1 MSILEKGNVVDRV
14 ADALRGA
21 RRVLVLTGA
30 GISAESGIPT
40 FRGKD
45 GWWRQR
51 NPQELATL
59 EAFTSD
65 PGLVWE
71 WYEHRRAAIA
81 RAEPN
86 LAHQMLAWLE
96 AQGKDVFV
104 VTQNVDDLHE
114 RAGSKRIVH
123 VHGSIWRVKCMRD
136 GKAFDDRRV
145 PLREL
150 PPKCECGALLRPAVV
165 WFGEMLP
172 VDALAEID
180 GYFSQGTVDV
190 ALVIGTYST
199 FGYIQGWALEAKR
212 RGALL
217 VEVNPDETPLSP
229 SADVNL
235 RGRAGELLEEV
246 KARLG
251 GETANPRA

>member
-1 MSILEKGNVVDRV
+1 MDNEDSIAPGVERVVE
-14 ADALRGA
+14 ALRNA

-45 GWWRQR
+45 GWWKLR

-65 PGLVWE
+65 PRFVWE
-71 WYEHRRAAIA
+71 WYEHRRATIA
-81 RAEPN
+81 QAEPN
-86 LAHQMLAWLE
+86 PAHRMLAWLE
-96 AQGKDVFV
+96 KQGKHIFI

-114 RAGSKRIVH
+114 RGGSRRIVH

-136 GKAFDDRRV
+136 GQTFDDKRV
-145 PLREL
+145 PLPEL

-165 WFGEMLP
+165 WFGEMLQM
-172 VDALAEID
+172 DALAEID
-180 GYFSQGTVDV
+180 AYFCEGPADV
-190 ALVIGTYST
+190 VLVIGTCST
-199 FGYIQGWALEAKR
+199 FGYIQAWALEAKR

-217 VEVNPDETPLSP
+217 VELNPDVTELSA
-229 SADVNL
+229 SADTTL
-235 RGRAGELLEEV
+235 PGKAGEILEEV
-246 KARLG
+246 KARLS
-251 GETANPRA
+251 ERAVL